1 MIHHWVISYKS
12 QGDKLEELQ
21 AYITKHRWHIH
32 NLEALLRMLDNST
45 VDLEDVSNFLHHY
58 LYDFKCTGVMA
69 AFASL
74 LYLVSHFVFSQS
86 LCSHL
91 GLGTTLLILFFWK
104 QT

>member
-1 MIHHWVISYKS
+1 MIHHRVISYKS

-74 LYLVSHFVFSQS
+74 LYLVSHFVPTWALAQHF
-86 LCSHL
+86 
-91 GLGTTLLILFFWK
+91 
-104 QT
+104 